1 MNPLLFVLLAL
12 APLFAVWHLG
22 WRPPWLQRL
31 ARVAADWKPWVALV
45 LVYWIARNLP
55 WFPFTLL
62 APG

>member
-1 MNPLLFVLLAL
+1 MSAY
-12 APLFAVWHLG
+12 AARASITRAVSATAT
-22 WRPPWLQRL
+22 RPPWLQRL
-31 ARVAADWKPWVALV
+31 ARVAADWKPWVALL